1 MNTHPMKLVT
11 VICESLASDHVKKL
25 LHEVGAHGWTLF
37 DVEGAGAQG
46 ERPGDIKEF
55 GNIQIEIIV
64 PPKTADQLL
73 ERLHKDFFERF
84 AMVAYVADI
93 QVLRREKF

>member
-11 VICESLASDHVKKL
+11 IICESLAREHVTRL
-25 LHEVGAHGWTLF
+25 LRETGAHGWTLY

-55 GNIQIEIIV
+55 GNIQIGVIV
-64 PPKTADQLL
+64 PPNIADDLL
-73 ERLHKDFFERF
+73 ERLHQDYFSRF
-84 AMVAYVADI
+84 AMVAYTSDI
-93 QVLRREKF
+93 QVLRHAKF

>member
-1 MNTHPMKLVT
+1 MKLVT
-11 VICESLASDHVKKL
+11 IICESLAGKHVKKL
-25 LHEVGAHGWTLF
+25 LRETGAHGWTLF

-55 GNIQIEIIV
+55 GNIQIEVIV
-64 PPKTADQLL
+64 PPNTADQLL
-73 ERLHKDFFERF
+73 ERLHRDYFPRF
-84 AMVAYVADI
+84 TMVAYTSDI